1 MITVQYPLTR
11 TSFQK
16 EGYCCN
22 HTATIC
28 YLLEGTTGLVKDIVA
43 VADIWFFIGNI
54 QSLEGTYIPKN
65 DGNS

>member
-1 MITVQYPLTR
+1 VELSGTECMLESTYTIEMMITVQYPLTR

-28 YLLEGTTGLVKDIVA
+28 YLLEGTTGVA
-43 VADIWFFIGNI
+43 VADIWFF
-54 QSLEGTYIPKN
+54 YR
-65 DGNS
+65 